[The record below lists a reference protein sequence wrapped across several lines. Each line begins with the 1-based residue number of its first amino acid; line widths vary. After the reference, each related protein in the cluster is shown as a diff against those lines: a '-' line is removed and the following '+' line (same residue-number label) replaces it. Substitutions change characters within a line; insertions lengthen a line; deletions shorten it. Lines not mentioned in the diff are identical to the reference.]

1 MGKSKRSM
9 NPADALRKQQR
20 KRELKKNKEDRKRV
34 RESALAKK
42 DVGKVRQEISRLEHL
57 ANIGQ
62 LDKAGQTRLEGLR
75 SDVGKIEKAKK
86 ATELTGAQAAYA
98 ARMQEQE
105 KKHEGE
111 ARKLVYDPKRGAFVP
126 AKIKASSSTTKDEG
140 DEDESSSDSDNSSDD
155 SEDSDQ
161 EEDES
166 GDDISIDQDHAE
178 EEVPLPP
185 TKILTE
191 SDDEYEIPLPPGPP
205 PHRPFEEQLNPI
217 RQQQNLRGP
226 PPPPP
231 PGGPFMNRPS
241 MQRVPPPPPP
251 IPYGYRPPQMMVAP
265 PPPPPIMP
273 YQHFSAPVHYQQ
285 PPQPAPS
292 QPPSHT
298 AQQQQQQQQPQ
309 HASTPVISAEPQL
322 RDLEKETLAFV
333 PAAIR
338 RKQNAAN
345 KKASLPKE
353 ARPNINAAP

>member
-34 RESALAKK
+34 RESALSKK

-57 ANIGQ
+57 SSIGQ
-62 LDKAGQTRLEGLR
+62 LDKAGQTRLDGLKN
-75 SDVGKIEKAKK
+75 DLGKIEKAKK

-105 KKHEGE
+105 KKNEGE

-126 AKIKASSSTTKDEG
+126 AKIKEKASSSVLTKDG
-140 DEDESSSDSDNSSDD
+140 DVDDSSNSDSSSDD
-155 SEDSDQ
+155 SEDS
-161 EEDES
+161 EDEDDS
-166 GDDISIDQDHAE
+166 EDDIAIENDDQGLK
-178 EEVPLPP
+178 EEVPLLP

-205 PHRPFEEQLNPI
+205 PYRPFEEQLNPI
-217 RQQQNLRGP
+217 IQQQQNFRGQ

-231 PGGPFMNRPS
+231 PGGPFMNRQR
-241 MQRVPPPPPP
+241 MQPPPPPP
-251 IPYGYRPPQMMVAP
+251 IPHGFRPPQMMVAP

-273 YQHFSAPVHYQQ
+273 YQQFSAPVHYQQ
-285 PPQPAPS
+285 PAS
-292 QPPSHT
+292 QPTQPQT
-298 AQQQQQQQQPQ
+298 TQQPT
-309 HASTPVISAEPQL
+309 HSSTPVISAEPQL

-353 ARPNINAAP
+353 ARPHINAAP

>member
-9 NPADALRKQQR
+9 NPADALRKKQR

-42 DVGKVRQEISRLEHL
+42 DVGKVRQEIARLEHL
-57 ANIGQ
+57 SNMGQ
-62 LDKAGQTRLEGLR
+62 LDKAGQTRLDQLK
-75 SDVGKIEKAKK
+75 SDIGKIEKAKK
-86 ATELTGAQAAYA
+86 ATELTGAQAAYV

-126 AKIKASSSTTKDEG
+126 AKIKEKSSSASTKEAD
-140 DEDESSSDSDNSSDD
+140 DEDNSSSSDSSSDD
-155 SEDSDQ
+155 DSSDESDQ
-161 EEDES
+161 SE
-166 GDDISIDQDHAE
+166 DDISLDE
-178 EEVPLPP
+178 EEEESKEEEIALPP
-185 TKILTE
+185 PKTLTE

-205 PHRPFEEQLNPI
+205 PYRPFEEQLNPI
-217 RQQQNLRGP
+217 IQHQFRNP

-231 PGGPFMNRPS
+231 PGGPVMNRPR
-241 MQRVPPPPPP
+241 MHQVPPPPPP
-251 IPYGYRPPQMMVAP
+251 IPYGFRPPQMMAAP

-273 YQHFSAPVHYQQ
+273 YQQISAPVYYPQ
-285 PPQPAPS
+285 PPPQS
-292 QPPSHT
+292 QSESG
-298 AQQQQQQQQPQ
+298 QQRQTSQT
-309 HASTPVISAEPQL
+309 ASTPVISAEPQL

-353 ARPNINAAP
+353 ARPHIDAAP

>member
-62 LDKAGQTRLEGLR
+62 LDKAGQTRLEGLK
-75 SDVGKIEKAKK
+75 SDISKIEKAKK

-126 AKIKASSSTTKDEG
+126 AKIKEKASSSTTKDE
-140 DEDESSSDSDNSSDD
+140 DDSSSSSDSSSEDD
-155 SEDSDQ
+155 SEDSDL
-161 EEDES
+161 EEDGS
-166 GDDISIDQDHAE
+166 DDAISIDQDQAE
-178 EEVPLPP
+178 EDVPLPP

-205 PHRPFEEQLNPI
+205 PYRPFEEQLNPI
-217 RQQQNLRGP
+217 IQQQQHVRGP

-231 PGGPFMNRPS
+231 PGGPLRQGV
-241 MQRVPPPPPP
+241 QRVPPPPPP
-251 IPYGYRPPQMMVAP
+251 LPYGFRPPQMMVAP

-285 PPQPAPS
+285 PPQAAAAAAA
-292 QPPSHT
+292 PSHT
-298 AQQQQQQQQPQ
+298 TQQPATTTTQ

-338 RKQNAAN
+338 RKQTAAS

-353 ARPNINAAP
+353 ARPDINAAP